1 MDTDSVLSEA
11 LSLLRR
17 AGVRISG
24 GNLDALSLTL
34 PDRTQVE
41 VRVHTVDAPL
51 PAGRLRLLLERPQR
65 LLIVSPR
72 PGRALIEAAAADD
85 VDLIT
90 LDPASVVIGA
100 REHLPAE
107 GRTERNERAHNRGR
121 SPWGRWAVE
130 RALVLSPEPV
140 RQQQLADSAAISQ
153 PAVAKYLKSLSNHVS
168 RSTAGWEPHDRRSL
182 LKQWLANY
190 QGPQGASTFWY
201 SLDTLPDQA
210 RKAAE
215 FAASVDADPLVSG
228 DLAADFY
235 SPWRLPDH
243 VHLYVRQAV
252 DLTDA
257 GFSPAAREDATLTL
271 TIPQDPTLWA
281 TARDTRHATELP
293 LADPLV
299 VLADLIHSDSAD
311 NREAVERF
319 LDAIAEPKVA
329 R

>member
-1 MDTDSVLSEA
+1 M
-11 LSLLRR
+11 
-17 AGVRISG
+17 
-24 GNLDALSLTL
+24 
-34 PDRTQVE
+34 
-41 VRVHTVDAPL
+41 
-51 PAGRLRLLLERPQR
+51 
-65 LLIVSPR
+65 
-72 PGRALIEAAAADD
+72 
-85 VDLIT
+85 
-90 LDPASVVIGA
+90 
-100 REHLPAE
+100 
-107 GRTERNERAHNRGR
+107 
-121 SPWGRWAVE
+121 E

-140 RQQQLADSAAISQ
+140 HQQQLADSAAISQ
-153 PAVAKYLKSLSNHVS
+153 PAVAKYLKHLSDHVS
-168 RSTAGWEPHDRRSL
+168 RSTAGWKLNDRRSL
-182 LKQWLANY
+182 LELWLASY

-257 GFSPAAREDATLTL
+257 GFTPATREDATLTL

-281 TARDTRHATELP
+281 TARDAGRTGELP
-293 LADPLV
+293 FADPLV
-299 VLADLIHSDSAD
+299 VLADLIRSDAAD
-311 NREAVERF
+311 SREAVERF
-319 LDAIAEPKVA
+319 LDAIAGPKAA